1 MRVIIDGK
9 EYQIKKGNVLLDII
23 NKDEYEYPII
33 VGLKDGKEIINLNDP
48 LNDGDNIQLLD
59 LRHIEALRVY
69 WSSLTFVLFRSVKEL
84 YPSAKIKIHHSYA
97 KGLYCEMYSDFLIY
111 ESDIKEIEKKMQ
123 SLIKED
129 IPFVKEVVDKEKAIR
144 IFRKHGEKDKVR
156 LLQYYPEETVTIYR
170 LKNSVDYFYYPLL
183 PSTGYLYKFGLR
195 YYPPGFILYAPWQ
208 KDPQKLP
215 PFTEQR
221 KLFQIYREYE
231 RWMRILDVE
240 DVGSLNNH
248 IKDGSISELIKVG
261 EALHEKKIAYIAD
274 MIKNTAGG
282 AKIILIAGP
291 SSSGKTTFA
300 KRLGI
305 QLRVAGIKPHVISL
319 DDYFVD
325 RTKTPVGEDGKPDF
339 ESIKAVN
346 LEMFEENMTDLLN
359 HKEVYLPKYNFKEGK
374 STLRDKPLK
383 LEENDVLL
391 VEGIHCLNPELI
403 KNIPAKENFFK
414 IYVSDLTQLNLDD
427 HNRIPTTRTRIIRR
441 LVRDYKYRGH
451 DAEKTILM
459 WPKVREGEDK
469 NIFPYQ
475 EESDVIFNSALVF
488 EISVL
493 KKYAVPILEEV
504 KEDSEAYLEARH
516 LLEFLE
522 YFLEI
527 DDEEIPPTSI
537 LREFIGG
544 SSFNY

>member
-69 WSSLTFVLFRSVKEL
+69 WSSLTFVLFRAVKEL

-123 SLIKED
+123 SLVNED
-129 IPFVKEVVDKEKAIR
+129 IPFIKEIVDKEKAIR
-144 IFRKHGEKDKVR
+144 IFKKHGQKDKVR

-325 RTKTPVGEDGKPDF
+325 RTKTPIGEDGKPDF

-383 LEENDVLL
+383 LEENDVLV

-493 KKYAVPILEEV
+493 KKYAVPILKEV